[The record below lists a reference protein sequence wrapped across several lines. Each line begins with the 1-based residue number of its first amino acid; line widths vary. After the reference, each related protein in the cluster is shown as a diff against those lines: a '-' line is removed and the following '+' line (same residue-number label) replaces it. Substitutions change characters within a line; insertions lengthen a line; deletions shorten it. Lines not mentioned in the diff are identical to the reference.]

1 MNNDFKQLSHN
12 IAAYRKQRG
21 LTQEAL
27 AEQLG
32 ISFQAVSKWENE
44 QSAPDIMFLP
54 VLAEI
59 FGVSIDAL
67 FGREKVPVAGL
78 PWEDDDTLRGVVYQ
92 GHTLLTSYDDL
103 KNFTFKVKGPALHV
117 ISYCNI
123 ECSEIQEGAE
133 ADCNIYCSGDI
144 SGGAA
149 ADCDLHCKGVQLR
162 SVTAGCDITIN
173 GDISGGVQADGDI
186 TVTGEIS
193 GAVCCDGHVIC
204 YNKS

>member
-1 MNNDFKQLSHN
+1 
-12 IAAYRKQRG
+12 
-21 LTQEAL
+21 
-27 AEQLG
+27 
-32 ISFQAVSKWENE
+32 
-44 QSAPDIMFLP
+44 MFLP

-144 SGGAA
+144 SGGAT
-149 ADCDLHCKGVQLR
+149 ADCDLHCKGNISGGATADCDLR
-162 SVTAGCDITIN
+162 CDGNINGSVTAGCDITIN